1 MRQAGPVG
9 TLLGLLWLVGCAAPS
24 PSTGAA
30 TPTVSSDPVRVTA
43 SPSPSPAAQP
53 GPSPPAAGGL
63 SGANVPAEASA
74 VVARAVADAAE
85 RSGVAAGEVR
95 IVRVEP
101 RQWPDSGLG
110 CPRAGMGYAQVIT
123 PGYLVVLEAGGR
135 SLEYHTDRARAELC
149 VG

>member
-1 MRQAGPVG
+1 MRQAGTVG
-9 TLLGLLWLVGCAAPS
+9 ALLGLLWLVGCAAPA

-30 TPTVSSDPVRVTA
+30 APTVSSDPVRVTA

-85 RSGVAAGEVR
+85 RSGVPAGDVR

-123 PGYLVVLEAGGR
+123 PGYLVVLEADGR

-149 VG
+149 AE

>member
-1 MRQAGPVG
+1 MRQAGTVG
-9 TLLGLLWLVGCAAPS
+9 ALLGLLWLVGCAAPS
-24 PSTGAA
+24 PPAGAA
-30 TPTVSSDPVRVTA
+30 APTVGNPARVTA

-85 RSGVAAGEVR
+85 RSGVPAGDVR

-123 PGYLVVLEAGGR
+123 PGYLVVLEADGR

-149 VG
+149 AE